1 MVFSILPKGAP
12 DILYVM
18 AAEPEYGPALQARIS
33 PLMIGVGPVEATLNL
48 TRALAKLEATDR
60 LPALVVS
67 LGSAGS
73 HHLPQTGVFQ
83 VSAVSYRDMDASPFG
98 FAKGTTPYLDLP
110 AVVPL
115 HPLVPGL
122 PQATLSTGANVIS
135 GSDAYAKI
143 GADMA
148 DMETF
153 AVMRVCQTYGV
164 PLIGLRG
171 ISDGDKKAEGLDDWT
186 QYLHVIDEKL
196 ADAIDIVER
205 AFALGQL
212 V

>member
-1 MVFSILPKGAP
+1 MTYSILPKATS
-12 DILYVM
+12 DILYAM
-18 AAEPEYGPALQARIS
+18 AAAPEYGPALRARIT
-33 PLMIGVGPVEATLNL
+33 PVMIGVGPIEAALNL
-48 TRALAKLEATDR
+48 TRTLAKLEATDR

-73 HHLPQTGVFQ
+73 HHLPQTGLFQ

-98 FAKGTTPYLDLP
+98 FPKGVTPYLDQP
-110 AVVPL
+110 AVIPL
-115 HPLVPGL
+115 APRVPGL
-122 PQATLSTGANVIS
+122 PQATLSTGGNVMS
-135 GSDAYAKI
+135 GPDAYSII

-153 AVMRVCQTYGV
+153 AVLRVCQTFGI

-171 ISDGDKKAEGLDDWT
+171 ISDGDKQVEGLEDWT
-186 QYLHVIDEKL
+186 QYLHIIDEKL
-196 ADAIDIVER
+196 ADAVDRIER

>member
-1 MVFSILPKGAP
+1 MAFSILPKGAP

-18 AAEPEYGPALQARIS
+18 AAEPEYGPALRTRIT

-73 HHLPQTGVFQ
+73 HSLPQTGVFQ
-83 VSAVSYRDMDASPFG
+83 VSSVSYRDMDASPFG
-98 FAKGTTPYLDLP
+98 FARGTTPYLDLP
-110 AVVPL
+110 AIVPVS
-115 HPLVPGL
+115 PMVAGL
-122 PQATLSTGANVIS
+122 PKATLSTGANVMS
-135 GSDAYAKI
+135 GALNYAAI

-153 AVMRVCQTYGV
+153 AVMRVCQTFGI

-171 ISDGDKKAEGLDDWT
+171 ISDGDKKVESLTDWT

-196 ADAIDIVER
+196 SEAVDKIER

>member
-1 MVFSILPKGAP
+1 MTYSILPKATP

-18 AAEPEYGPALQARIS
+18 AAAPEYGPALQARIT
-33 PLMIGVGPVEATLNL
+33 PVMIGVGPIEATLNL
-48 TRALAKLEATDR
+48 ARTLAKLEATDR

-73 HHLPQTGVFQ
+73 HRLPQTGVFQ

-98 FAKGTTPYLDLP
+98 FPKGITPYLDQP
-110 AVVPL
+110 AVIPL
-115 HPLVPGL
+115 FPRVPGL
-122 PQATLSTGANVIS
+122 PQATLSTGANVMA
-135 GSDAYAKI
+135 GPDAYSMI

-153 AVMRVCQTYGV
+153 AVMRVCQTYGI

-171 ISDGDKKAEGLDDWT
+171 ISDGDKKVEGLEDWT
-186 QYLHVIDEKL
+186 QYLHIIDEKL
-196 ADAIDIVER
+196 AEAVDRIEH